1 MNIFLFASQ
10 TQILSPHNIEKMYI
24 IVYDYYYL
32 SLYII
37 VIHLGIVMN
46 FTITLIAVDQD
57 DTRRTTWSHSWTTNQ
72 QGTKTVRCSLVMMV
86 VMVLAKWWWCWRWL
100 YWSSDSKLLQSTRY
114 LQNQFPFLWKVFFHY
129 S

>member
-57 DTRRTTWSHSWTTNQ
+57 DTRRTTWSHS
-72 QGTKTVRCSLVMMV
+72 
-86 VMVLAKWWWCWRWL
+86 
-100 YWSSDSKLLQSTRY
+100 
-114 LQNQFPFLWKVFFHY
+114 
-129 S
+129 

>member
-1 MNIFLFASQ
+1 MNIFSPFASQ
-10 TQILSPHNIEKMYI
+10 TQILSPNNIEKMYI

-57 DTRRTTWSHSWTTNQ
+57 DTWS
-72 QGTKTVRCSLVMMV
+72 LFPE
-86 VMVLAKWWWCWRWL
+86 LPI
-100 YWSSDSKLLQSTRY
+100 SKGQR
-114 LQNQFPFLWKVFFHY
+114 Q
-129 S
+129 